1 MKIFLLPTEDATI
14 YERYPTNNTGLDE
27 ILEIG
32 KKIKPLDG
40 TGKYASASARILIN
54 FDVPSNQQYPA
65 SSKYFLNFKIA
76 NAEKVNRY
84 QKLEVHQVSG
94 SWVEGS
100 GYFYQDVQ
108 NSEDGV
114 TWKSLDSNISWS
126 NNGGDYHATPSAS
139 YTISK
144 YPIQDLKIDVTNI
157 VAPIVSG
164 SNTNPWRGFLIKLPT
179 TDETD
184 SRNIGNIK
192 FFSSNTHTIF
202 SPTLEVAYVDQS
214 FITGSLKRI
223 PGSNISVIPKNLKE
237 SYTQGEIDKVYLV
250 VRDKFPDKRFDSTQR
265 YKTQYY
271 LPSESYFRLKDDVS
285 DVVLYDFDQYSAIN
299 CDTSGSYFILDTTQL
314 EPNRYYTVDV
324 KIKSGSLVFFPDI
337 KYTFRVDADD

>member
-1 MKIFLLPTEDATI
+1 MKLFLLPTEDATI
-14 YERYPTNNTGLDE
+14 YERYPLNNTGLDE
-27 ILEIG
+27 ILEVG

-40 TGKYASASARILIN
+40 TGIYASASARILMN
-54 FDVPSNQQYPA
+54 FDIPSNQQYSETA
-65 SSKYFLNFKIA
+65 KYYLNLKIA

-100 GYFYQDVQ
+100 GYFYQDLQ

-114 TWKSLDSNISWS
+114 TWKLLDSNVSWS
-126 NNGGDYHATPSAS
+126 NNGGDYYATPSAS
-139 YTISK
+139 FITSK
-144 YPIQDLKIDVTNI
+144 YPIQDVKIDVTNI

-164 SNTNPWRGFLIKLPT
+164 SNINPWNGFFIKFPT
-179 TDETD
+179 VDEAD
-184 SRNIGNIK
+184 SKNVGNIK

-202 SPTLEVAYVDQS
+202 SPTLEVAYVDQI
-214 FITGSLKRI
+214 FVTGSLKRI
-223 PGSNISVIPKNLKE
+223 LNSNISVIPKNLKE

-285 DVVLYDFDQYSAIN
+285 EVILYDFDQYSAIN

-314 EPNRYYTVDV
+314 VPNRYYTVDV